1 MSTASTKENVDVTE
15 RLTDLET
22 QFTELRALVLRLT
35 PRKKDWRATVGMM
48 PDDDVSRSADRLG
61 REWREAANREEAW

>member
-15 RLTDLET
+15 RLTDLEK
-22 QFTELRALVLRLT
+22 QFAELRALVLRLT

-61 REWREAANREEAW
+61 REWRETANREEP